1 VGVTG
6 EVDGAKLLGRFLE
19 QIDRPLSYAVK
30 VSHDSRRPRVLG
42 LGRFIRAQMMHLGA
56 ITSPDARRLVRRLE
70 RLFQD
75 YDQLDE
81 PLQRHRLEAAQ
92 AIVAA
97 LKETPGRFDQ
107 VSRNV
112 APDETD
118 ALTRPLDQLP
128 GVGSTRA
135 AQFRRLGV
143 VTIEDLFAMLPWR
156 YEDRTRLSRVRQ
168 LTMDRDQS
176 VLIEVKAVGSGRVG
190 RRRLSIIELIGD
202 DGTGLLSA
210 KWFNQPYLKRYF
222 RVGQRIILTGR
233 PRLNSYGGSRYQM
246 ESPHYEL
253 IDQRGDELIHSGRIV
268 PVYHETK
275 GLSSRIIRVLMR
287 RTLDRYGDQWPEVL
301 PEWARREQH
310 LASAERVIE
319 EAHFPSADTP
329 LALLQSGQ
337 SAAHRRLIFEELF
350 LLSLGMASR
359 KREIR
364 REVIPARFS
373 VEGILQRRFVESL
386 GFTLTG
392 AQRRV
397 IAQIEEDLS
406 QPYPMNRLMQG
417 DVGCGKT
424 VVAVS
429 AMMMA
434 CDQGSQAAFMAPT
447 EVLAEQHAATVR
459 RWLEPL
465 GVRVALLT
473 GGLRGAARREAL
485 TAIRDGDANV
495 VVGTQA
501 LITSG
506 VRFRRLGLVVIDE
519 QHRFGVLQ
527 RAGLAKKGRRP
538 DVLVMTATPIP
549 RTLAL
554 TVYGD
559 LDVSNIDEMPPG
571 RRPVET
577 RLITEPRR
585 AEAYRLLRRELTAG
599 RQAYV
604 VYPLVDATE
613 TSDLKAATQMAG
625 HLQRQFPTILV
636 GLLHGRMKPAE
647 KARVMRDFSSGM
659 TQILVTT
666 SVVEVGIDVPNATV
680 MMIEHAERFGL
691 AQLHQLRGRVGR
703 GRHHSICLLMAGAA
717 AGEEARLRLNALVRS
732 QDGFQIAEAD
742 LSIRGPG
749 EFFGMRQSG
758 LPELRVAH
766 LIRDAGILDEARR
779 CAERVLRE
787 DPDLS
792 APAQQRLRKVLER
805 RWAGRLL
812 LMTVG

>member
-1 VGVTG
+1 V
-6 EVDGAKLLGRFLE
+6 EFAGAKSLGRFLE
-19 QIDRPLSYAVK
+19 QIDRPLSYAIK
-30 VSHDSRRPRVLG
+30 VSEDTRRPRVLG
-42 LGRFIRAQMMHLGA
+42 LGRFIRAQVMYLGV

-81 PLQRHRLEAAQ
+81 PLQRHRLETAQ
-92 AIVAA
+92 TIVAA
-97 LKETPGRFDQ
+97 LKETAGRFDP
-107 VSRNV
+107 VSTSV
-112 APDETD
+112 ARDETD
-118 ALTRPLDQLP
+118 ALNRPLDQLP
-128 GVGSTRA
+128 GVGNTRA

-156 YEDRTRLSRVRQ
+156 YEDRTHFSRVRQ
-168 LTMDRDQS
+168 LKMDRDQS

-190 RRRLSIIELIGD
+190 RRRLNIIELIGD

-210 KWFNQPYLKRYF
+210 KWFNQPYLQRYF
-222 RVGQRIILTGR
+222 RVGQRVILTGR
-233 PRLNSYGGSRYQM
+233 PRLNFYGGSRYQM

-275 GLSSRIIRVLMR
+275 GLSSRVIRALMR
-287 RTLDRYGDQWPEVL
+287 RTLDQYGDQWPEIL
-301 PEWARREQH
+301 PEWARREHH
-310 LASAERVIE
+310 LASAGQAIE

-350 LLSLGMASR
+350 LLALGMASR
-359 KREIR
+359 KREIQ
-364 REVIPARFS
+364 REVVPVRFS
-373 VEGILQRRFVESL
+373 VEGLLQRRFVESL
-386 GFTLTG
+386 GFPLTG
-392 AQRRV
+392 AQCRV

-406 QPYPMNRLMQG
+406 RPYPMNRLMQG

-447 EVLAEQHAATVR
+447 ELLAEQHAATVR

-473 GGLRGAARREAL
+473 GGLRGVARREAL
-485 TAIRDGDANV
+485 AAIRDGEAGV

-506 VRFRRLGLVVIDE
+506 VRFRQLGLVVIDE

-527 RAGLAKKGRRP
+527 RADLAKKGQRP

-559 LDVSNIDEMPPG
+559 LDVSVIDELPPG

-577 RLITEPRR
+577 RLIAEPRR
-585 AEAYRLLRRELTAG
+585 SEAYRLLQRELTAG

-604 VYPLVDATE
+604 VYPLVEATE

-625 HLQRQFPTILV
+625 HLQRQFPSMMV

-647 KARVMRDFSSGM
+647 KERVMRDFSSGT

-703 GRHHSICLLMAGAA
+703 GRHHSTCLLMARTA
-717 AGEEARLRLNALVRS
+717 AGEEARLRLDAVVRS

-742 LSIRGPG
+742 LSMRGPG

-766 LIRDAGILDEARR
+766 LIRDAGILDVARR
-779 CAERVLRE
+779 CAERVLRD

-792 APAQQRLRKVLER
+792 APAEERLREVLER

>member
-1 VGVTG
+1 MESSGVKSL
-6 EVDGAKLLGRFLE
+6 ERFLE

-30 VSHDSRRPRVLG
+30 VSDTRRPRVLG
-42 LGRFIRAQMMHLGA
+42 LGPFIRAQVMQVGD
-56 ITSPDARRLVRRLE
+56 ITSPEARRQLRRLVR
-70 RLFQD
+70 LFLD
-75 YDQLDE
+75 YDQLEE
-81 PLQRHRLEAAQ
+81 PLRRQRLEAAQ

-97 LKETPGRFDQ
+97 LKETAGRSEP
-107 VSRNV
+107 VS
-112 APDETD
+112 ASAAHDETD
-118 ALTRPLDQLP
+118 ALNRPLDRLP
-128 GVGSTRA
+128 GVGNTRA

-143 VTIEDLFAMLPWR
+143 STIEELFAMLPWR
-156 YEDRTRLSRVRQ
+156 YEDRTHLSCVRQ
-168 LTMDRDQS
+168 LMVDHEQS

-202 DGTGLLSA
+202 DGTGLVSA

-222 RVGQRIILTGR
+222 RVGQRVILTGR
-233 PRLNSYGGSRYQM
+233 PRKNSYGGSRYQM
-246 ESPHYEL
+246 ESPHYEV
-253 IDQRGDELIHSGRIV
+253 IDHRGDELIHSGRIV

-275 GLSSRIIRVLMR
+275 GLSSRTIRALMR
-287 RTLDRYGDQWPEVL
+287 STLDRYGDQWPEVL
-301 PEWARREQH
+301 PEWARREHH
-310 LASAERVIE
+310 LVSAAHAIE
-319 EAHFPSADTP
+319 EVHFPSADTP

-337 SAAHRRLIFEELF
+337 SAGHRRLIFEELF
-350 LLSLGMASR
+350 LLALGMASR
-359 KREIR
+359 KQDIQ
-364 REVIPARFS
+364 REVVPARFS
-373 VEGILQRRFVESL
+373 VGGILQRRFVESL
-386 GFTLTG
+386 GFPLTG

-406 QPYPMNRLMQG
+406 RPCPMNRLLQG

-434 CDQGSQAAFMAPT
+434 CDRKSQAALMAPT
-447 EVLAEQHAATVR
+447 EILAEQHAATVR
-459 RWLEPL
+459 HWLEPL
-465 GVRVALLT
+465 GVHVALLT
-473 GGLRGAARREAL
+473 GGLRGGARREVL
-485 TAIRDGDANV
+485 TAIRDGDASV

-501 LITSG
+501 LLTSG
-506 VRFRRLGLVVIDE
+506 VRFRQLGLVVIDE

-527 RAGLAKKGRRP
+527 RADLAKKGRRP
-538 DVLVMTATPIP
+538 DVLIMTATPIP

-559 LDVSNIDEMPPG
+559 LDVSVIDELPPG

-585 AEAYRLLRRELTAG
+585 SEAYRLLQRELMAG

-604 VYPLVDATE
+604 VYPLVDVTE

-625 HLQRQFPTILV
+625 HLQRQFPTGKV
-636 GLLHGRMKPAE
+636 GLLHGRMKTAE
-647 KARVMRDFSSGM
+647 KERVMRDFSSG
-659 TQILVTT
+659 TIRILVTT

-703 GRHHSICLLMAGAA
+703 GHHHSICLLMAGAA
-717 AGEEARLRLNALVRS
+717 VGEEARLRLDAVVRS
-732 QDGFQIAEAD
+732 HDGFQIAEAD

-779 CAERVLRE
+779 CAERLLRD
-787 DPDLS
+787 DPDIS

-805 RWAGRLL
+805 RWSGRLL

>member
-1 VGVTG
+1 MESAGA
-6 EVDGAKLLGRFLE
+6 EVLGRFLK

-30 VSHDSRRPRVLG
+30 VSNGRRPRVQG
-42 LGRFIRAQMMHLGA
+42 LGRFMHAQVTQLGV
-56 ITSPDARRLVRRLE
+56 TFSPDARRLLRRLA
-70 RLFQD
+70 RLFHD
-75 YDQLDE
+75 YDQLGE
-81 PLQRHRLEAAQ
+81 PLQRQRLEAAQ

-97 LKETPGRFDQ
+97 LKEAAGRSEP
-107 VSRNV
+107 VSTRD
-112 APDETD
+112 AADDAD
-118 ALTRPLDQLP
+118 ALTRPLDRLP
-128 GVGSTRA
+128 GVGRSRG

-143 VTIEDLFAMLPWR
+143 STIEELFAMLPWR
-156 YEDRTRLSRVRQ
+156 YEDRTRLAAVGR
-168 LTMDRDQS
+168 LTADGEQS
-176 VLIEVKAVGSGRVG
+176 VLVEVKAVGSGRAG
-190 RRRLSIIELIGD
+190 RRRLSIVELVGD

-210 KWFNQPYLKRYF
+210 KWFNQPYLERYF
-222 RVGQRIILTGR
+222 RVGQRVILTGR
-233 PRLNSYGGSRYQM
+233 PRPNPYGGPRYQM
-246 ESPHYEL
+246 ESPHYEV
-253 IDQRGDELIHSGRIV
+253 IDRLGDELIHSGRIV
-268 PVYHETK
+268 PIYHETK
-275 GLSSRIIRVLMR
+275 GLSSRAIRALMR
-287 RTLDRYGDQWPEVL
+287 RTLDRYGDLWPEVL
-301 PEWARREQH
+301 PEWMRREH
-310 LASAERVIE
+310 NLVSAAQAIE
-319 EAHFPSADTP
+319 EAHFPPADTP
-329 LALLQSGQ
+329 PALLQSGQ

-350 LLSLGMASR
+350 LLALGMASR
-359 KREIR
+359 KREIQ
-364 REVIPARFS
+364 REVVPARFS
-373 VEGILQRRFVESL
+373 AEGALQRRFIESL
-386 GFTLTG
+386 GFPLTA

-397 IAQIEEDLS
+397 IVEIEEDLAR
-406 QPYPMNRLMQG
+406 PHPMHRLVQG

-434 CDQGSQAAFMAPT
+434 CDRGRQAAFMAPT
-447 EVLAEQHAATVR
+447 EILAEQHAATVR

-485 TAIRDGDANV
+485 AGVRNGDAGV

-501 LITSG
+501 LIMSG
-506 VRFRRLGLVVIDE
+506 VRFHHLGLAVIDE

-527 RAGLAKKGRRP
+527 RADLARKGHQP

-559 LDVSNIDEMPPG
+559 LDVSTIDELPPG

-577 RLITEPRR
+577 GLITEPQRS
-585 AEAYRLLRRELTAG
+585 EAYRVLRRELMAG

-604 VYPLVDATE
+604 VYPLVEATE
-613 TSDLKAATQMAG
+613 KSDLKAATQMADD
-625 HLQRQFPTILV
+625 LQRQFPTAKA

-647 KARVMRDFSSGM
+647 KERVMRDFSAGAIR
-659 TQILVTT
+659 ILVTT

-703 GRHHSICLLMAGAA
+703 GRHHSLCLLMAGAA
-717 AGEEARLRLNALVRS
+717 AGGEARRRLDAVVRS
-732 QDGFQIAEAD
+732 HNGFQIAEAD

-766 LIRDAGILDEARR
+766 LIRDAGVLDEARR
-779 CAERVLRE
+779 CAERLLRE

-792 APAQQRLRKVLER
+792 APAQRRLRGALDR
-805 RWAGRLL
+805 RWAGRLS